1 VREARQRR
9 GGLASPGSGEDA
21 RKGARDDAAVRRAVG
36 TVIDI
41 GRRSLRRFLE
51 LEGMDRSMA
60 LAGQAFAALMP
71 LLIVVGAAYPSGGR
85 DLADSLIR
93 RMHLSG
99 EAATTMR
106 AAVAQPAEVQ
116 QAASV
121 LGAAVL
127 VISAL
132 SFTRALQRLYIRAWG
147 LPKLGMHGNAWG
159 LIWLAAAVAFWSLQ
173 PLVAAVFHGVAATV
187 VSIGLSCV
195 VWLFTPW
202 ILVGKAIHWR
212 RLVPQAIL
220 TASGLTALA
229 AGSAIYMPRALESAA
244 DRFGFLGVAFSLV
257 SWLFVAAL
265 ILVAAAALGSVLVEP
280 AATAPAT
287 RPPGDEQPE
296 RRAPLQ
302 RASS

>member
-1 VREARQRR
+1 
-9 GGLASPGSGEDA
+9 
-21 RKGARDDAAVRRAVG
+21 VRRAVG

-60 LAGQAFAALMP
+60 LAGQAFAALLP

-93 RMHLSG
+93 RLHLSG
-99 EAATTMR
+99 DAANTMR

-132 SFTRALQRLYIRAWG
+132 SFTRALQRLYVRAWG

-159 LIWLAAAVAFWSLQ
+159 LIWLAAALAFWSLQ
-173 PLVAAVFHGVAATV
+173 PLVTAVFHGITATV
-187 VSIGLSCV
+187 VSVTLACV

-212 RLVPQAIL
+212 RLLPQAIL

-229 AGSAIYMPRALESAA
+229 AASAIYMPRTLESAA
-244 DRFGFLGVAFSLV
+244 DRFGFIGVAFSLV

-265 ILVAAAALGSVLVEP
+265 VLVSAAALGSVLVEP
-280 AATAPAT
+280 APMAPGPR
-287 RPPGDEQPE
+287 RPDEEQPE

-302 RASS
+302 QAS

>member
-1 VREARQRR
+1 VR
-9 GGLASPGSGEDA
+9 S
-21 RKGARDDAAVRRAVG
+21 AAG

-41 GRRSLRRFLE
+41 GRRSLRRFVE
-51 LEGMDRSMA
+51 LEGVDRSMA
-60 LAGQAFAALMP
+60 LAGQAFAALLP

-99 EAATTMR
+99 EAASTMR

-116 QAASV
+116 QAASL

-132 SFTRALQRLYIRAWG
+132 SFTRALQRLYTRAWG

-159 LIWLAAAVAFWSLQ
+159 LIWLAAGVVFWSLQ
-173 PLVAAVFHGVAATV
+173 PAVTTVFHGVTATV
-187 VSIGLSCV
+187 MSISMSFIA
-195 VWLFTPW
+195 WLFTPW

-212 RLVPQAIL
+212 RLLPQAIL

-229 AGSAIYMPRALESAA
+229 AASAIYMPRTLESAA
-244 DRFGFLGVAFSLV
+244 DRFGFIGVAFSLV

-265 ILVAAAALGSVLVEP
+265 ILVSAAALGSVLVEP
-280 AATAPAT
+280 AVTTPAT
-287 RPPGDEQPE
+287 PRSGDEE
-296 RRAPLQ
+296 AARRAPLQ
-302 RASS
+302 ETPT